1 MVSIVSLQGVVALLG
16 RFPALAGA
24 DLGVGE
30 SEIVLVQGPNGAGKS
45 TLLRVCAGL
54 LRIESGRAEVLG
66 HDLVADRAAVRRSVG
81 LLGHDT
87 ALYDDLTVEENLRFW
102 ARASR
107 IDDEAVP
114 AALDR
119 LGVAERLRDVAVR
132 NLSAGQRR
140 RTALAAV
147 VVRRPRLWLLDEPHS
162 GLDQGGRDLIDQ
174 VILDAASAGAT
185 VMLASHELDRTLDL
199 ATRHLTVAGG
209 TITSDERGG
218 REPGATMLRDAWL
231 VATKDLQIEWRSR
244 SRSARSCP
252 SPASFSCC
260 SAALDANRPVL
271 LQATSGLF
279 WVTIM
284 FVSTLAVQR
293 STSIETTDGARRGT
307 APGRHRTAGGVRREV
322 HCGCR
327 AAARRRDRASHRRGR
342 PLQRRY
348 RGVGTRVRDLSDRHR
363 WHCGGRYPARS
374 ARGRRESP

>member
-1 MVSIVSLQGVVALLG
+1 MLG

-24 DLGVGE
+24 DLEVGE

-45 TLLRVCAGL
+45 TLLRLCAGL

-66 HDLVADRAAVRRSVG
+66 HDLVTDRAAVRRSVG

-119 LGVAERLRDVAVR
+119 LGVADRLRDVAVR

-209 TITSDERGG
+209 TITSDERGS
-218 REPGATMLRDAWL
+218 REPGGHDA
-231 VATKDLQIEWRSR
+231 A
-244 SRSARSCP
+244 
-252 SPASFSCC
+252 
-260 SAALDANRPVL
+260 
-271 LQATSGLF
+271 
-279 WVTIM
+279 
-284 FVSTLAVQR
+284 
-293 STSIETTDGARRGT
+293 
-307 APGRHRTAGGVRREV
+307 
-322 HCGCR
+322 
-327 AAARRRDRASHRRGR
+327 
-342 PLQRRY
+342 
-348 RGVGTRVRDLSDRHR
+348 
-363 WHCGGRYPARS
+363 
-374 ARGRRESP
+374 

>member
-1 MVSIVSLQGVVALLG
+1 MVSIVSLRGVVALLG

-24 DLGVGE
+24 DLEVGE

-66 HDLVADRAAVRRSVG
+66 HDLVTDRAAVRRSVG

-209 TITSDERGG
+209 TITSDERGS
-218 REPGATMLRDAWL
+218 REPGGHDA
-231 VATKDLQIEWRSR
+231 A
-244 SRSARSCP
+244 
-252 SPASFSCC
+252 
-260 SAALDANRPVL
+260 
-271 LQATSGLF
+271 
-279 WVTIM
+279 
-284 FVSTLAVQR
+284 
-293 STSIETTDGARRGT
+293 
-307 APGRHRTAGGVRREV
+307 
-322 HCGCR
+322 
-327 AAARRRDRASHRRGR
+327 
-342 PLQRRY
+342 
-348 RGVGTRVRDLSDRHR
+348 
-363 WHCGGRYPARS
+363 
-374 ARGRRESP
+374 

>member
-1 MVSIVSLQGVVALLG
+1 MVSIVSLRGVVALLG

-24 DLGVGE
+24 DLEVGE

-66 HDLVADRAAVRRSVG
+66 HDLVTDRAAVRRSVG

-107 IDDEAVP
+107 IDDDAVP

-119 LGVAERLRDVAVR
+119 LGVAERLRDVTVR

-199 ATRHLTVAGG
+199 ATRHLTFAGG
-209 TITSDERGG
+209 TITSDERGS
-218 REPGATMLRDAWL
+218 REPGGHDA
-231 VATKDLQIEWRSR
+231 A
-244 SRSARSCP
+244 
-252 SPASFSCC
+252 
-260 SAALDANRPVL
+260 
-271 LQATSGLF
+271 
-279 WVTIM
+279 
-284 FVSTLAVQR
+284 
-293 STSIETTDGARRGT
+293 
-307 APGRHRTAGGVRREV
+307 
-322 HCGCR
+322 
-327 AAARRRDRASHRRGR
+327 
-342 PLQRRY
+342 
-348 RGVGTRVRDLSDRHR
+348 
-363 WHCGGRYPARS
+363 
-374 ARGRRESP
+374 

>member
-1 MVSIVSLQGVVALLG
+1 VVSIVSLQGVVALLG

-24 DLGVGE
+24 DLEVGE

-66 HDLVADRAAVRRSVG
+66 HDLVADRAVVRRSVG

-209 TITSDERGG
+209 TITSDERGS
-218 REPGATMLRDAWL
+218 REPGGHDA
-231 VATKDLQIEWRSR
+231 A
-244 SRSARSCP
+244 
-252 SPASFSCC
+252 
-260 SAALDANRPVL
+260 
-271 LQATSGLF
+271 
-279 WVTIM
+279 
-284 FVSTLAVQR
+284 
-293 STSIETTDGARRGT
+293 
-307 APGRHRTAGGVRREV
+307 
-322 HCGCR
+322 
-327 AAARRRDRASHRRGR
+327 
-342 PLQRRY
+342 
-348 RGVGTRVRDLSDRHR
+348 
-363 WHCGGRYPARS
+363 
-374 ARGRRESP
+374 

>member
-24 DLGVGE
+24 DLEVGE

-66 HDLVADRAAVRRSVG
+66 HDLVTERAAVRRSVG

-107 IDDEAVP
+107 VEADAVP

-119 LGVAERLRDVAVR
+119 LGVVERLRDVAVR

-199 ATRHLTVAGG
+199 ATRYLTVAGG
-209 TITSDERGG
+209 TITSDQRGS
-218 REPGATMLRDAWL
+218 REPGGHDA
-231 VATKDLQIEWRSR
+231 A
-244 SRSARSCP
+244 
-252 SPASFSCC
+252 
-260 SAALDANRPVL
+260 
-271 LQATSGLF
+271 
-279 WVTIM
+279 
-284 FVSTLAVQR
+284 
-293 STSIETTDGARRGT
+293 
-307 APGRHRTAGGVRREV
+307 
-322 HCGCR
+322 
-327 AAARRRDRASHRRGR
+327 
-342 PLQRRY
+342 
-348 RGVGTRVRDLSDRHR
+348 
-363 WHCGGRYPARS
+363 
-374 ARGRRESP
+374 

>member
-24 DLGVGE
+24 DLEVGE

-119 LGVAERLRDVAVR
+119 LGVADRLRDVAVR

-199 ATRHLTVAGG
+199 APRHLTVAGG
-209 TITSDERGG
+209 TITSDERGS
-218 REPGATMLRDAWL
+218 REPGGHDA
-231 VATKDLQIEWRSR
+231 A
-244 SRSARSCP
+244 
-252 SPASFSCC
+252 
-260 SAALDANRPVL
+260 
-271 LQATSGLF
+271 
-279 WVTIM
+279 
-284 FVSTLAVQR
+284 
-293 STSIETTDGARRGT
+293 
-307 APGRHRTAGGVRREV
+307 
-322 HCGCR
+322 
-327 AAARRRDRASHRRGR
+327 
-342 PLQRRY
+342 
-348 RGVGTRVRDLSDRHR
+348 
-363 WHCGGRYPARS
+363 
-374 ARGRRESP
+374 

>member
-24 DLGVGE
+24 DLEVGE

-54 LRIESGRAEVLG
+54 LRIESGRAAVLG

-209 TITSDERGG
+209 TITSDERGS
-218 REPGATMLRDAWL
+218 REPGGHDA
-231 VATKDLQIEWRSR
+231 A
-244 SRSARSCP
+244 
-252 SPASFSCC
+252 
-260 SAALDANRPVL
+260 
-271 LQATSGLF
+271 
-279 WVTIM
+279 
-284 FVSTLAVQR
+284 
-293 STSIETTDGARRGT
+293 
-307 APGRHRTAGGVRREV
+307 
-322 HCGCR
+322 
-327 AAARRRDRASHRRGR
+327 
-342 PLQRRY
+342 
-348 RGVGTRVRDLSDRHR
+348 
-363 WHCGGRYPARS
+363 
-374 ARGRRESP
+374 

>member
-1 MVSIVSLQGVVALLG
+1 MSIVSLRGVVALLG

-24 DLGVGE
+24 DLEVGE

-66 HDLVADRAAVRRSVG
+66 HDLVTDRAAVRRSVG
-81 LLGHDT
+81 LLGHNT

-107 IDDEAVP
+107 IDDDAVP

-119 LGVAERLRDVAVR
+119 LGVAERLRDVTVR

-209 TITSDERGG
+209 TITSDERGS
-218 REPGATMLRDAWL
+218 REPGGHDA
-231 VATKDLQIEWRSR
+231 A
-244 SRSARSCP
+244 
-252 SPASFSCC
+252 
-260 SAALDANRPVL
+260 
-271 LQATSGLF
+271 
-279 WVTIM
+279 
-284 FVSTLAVQR
+284 
-293 STSIETTDGARRGT
+293 
-307 APGRHRTAGGVRREV
+307 
-322 HCGCR
+322 
-327 AAARRRDRASHRRGR
+327 
-342 PLQRRY
+342 
-348 RGVGTRVRDLSDRHR
+348 
-363 WHCGGRYPARS
+363 
-374 ARGRRESP
+374 

>member
-24 DLGVGE
+24 DLEVGE

-87 ALYDDLTVEENLRFW
+87 ALYDDLTVEQNLRFW

-107 IDDEAVP
+107 IDDDAVP

-209 TITSDERGG
+209 TITSDERGS
-218 REPGATMLRDAWL
+218 REPGGHDA
-231 VATKDLQIEWRSR
+231 A
-244 SRSARSCP
+244 
-252 SPASFSCC
+252 
-260 SAALDANRPVL
+260 
-271 LQATSGLF
+271 
-279 WVTIM
+279 
-284 FVSTLAVQR
+284 
-293 STSIETTDGARRGT
+293 
-307 APGRHRTAGGVRREV
+307 
-322 HCGCR
+322 
-327 AAARRRDRASHRRGR
+327 
-342 PLQRRY
+342 
-348 RGVGTRVRDLSDRHR
+348 
-363 WHCGGRYPARS
+363 
-374 ARGRRESP
+374 

>member
-1 MVSIVSLQGVVALLG
+1 MSIVSLQGVVALLG

-24 DLGVGE
+24 DLEVGE

-66 HDLVADRAAVRRSVG
+66 HDLVTDRAAVRRSIG

-119 LGVAERLRDVAVR
+119 LGVADRLRDVAVR

-209 TITSDERGG
+209 TITSDERGS
-218 REPGATMLRDAWL
+218 REPGGHDA
-231 VATKDLQIEWRSR
+231 A
-244 SRSARSCP
+244 
-252 SPASFSCC
+252 
-260 SAALDANRPVL
+260 
-271 LQATSGLF
+271 
-279 WVTIM
+279 
-284 FVSTLAVQR
+284 
-293 STSIETTDGARRGT
+293 
-307 APGRHRTAGGVRREV
+307 
-322 HCGCR
+322 
-327 AAARRRDRASHRRGR
+327 
-342 PLQRRY
+342 
-348 RGVGTRVRDLSDRHR
+348 
-363 WHCGGRYPARS
+363 
-374 ARGRRESP
+374 

>member
-1 MVSIVSLQGVVALLG
+1 VVSIVSLQGVVALLG

-24 DLGVGE
+24 DLEVGE

-66 HDLVADRAAVRRSVG
+66 HDLVTDRAAVRRSVG

-119 LGVAERLRDVAVR
+119 LGVADRLRDVAVR

-209 TITSDERGG
+209 TITSDERGS
-218 REPGATMLRDAWL
+218 REPGGHDA
-231 VATKDLQIEWRSR
+231 A
-244 SRSARSCP
+244 
-252 SPASFSCC
+252 
-260 SAALDANRPVL
+260 
-271 LQATSGLF
+271 
-279 WVTIM
+279 
-284 FVSTLAVQR
+284 
-293 STSIETTDGARRGT
+293 
-307 APGRHRTAGGVRREV
+307 
-322 HCGCR
+322 
-327 AAARRRDRASHRRGR
+327 
-342 PLQRRY
+342 
-348 RGVGTRVRDLSDRHR
+348 
-363 WHCGGRYPARS
+363 
-374 ARGRRESP
+374 

>member
-24 DLGVGE
+24 DLEVGE

-66 HDLVADRAAVRRSVG
+66 HDLVTDRAAVRRSVG

-107 IDDEAVP
+107 IDDDAVP
-114 AALDR
+114 TALDR
-119 LGVAERLRDVAVR
+119 LGVAERLRGVPVR

-174 VILDAASAGAT
+174 IILEAASAGAT
-185 VMLASHELDRTLDL
+185 VMLASHELDRTLGL

-209 TITSDERGG
+209 TITSDERGSRRSG
-218 REPGATMLRDAWL
+218 GHDA
-231 VATKDLQIEWRSR
+231 A
-244 SRSARSCP
+244 
-252 SPASFSCC
+252 
-260 SAALDANRPVL
+260 
-271 LQATSGLF
+271 
-279 WVTIM
+279 
-284 FVSTLAVQR
+284 
-293 STSIETTDGARRGT
+293 
-307 APGRHRTAGGVRREV
+307 
-322 HCGCR
+322 
-327 AAARRRDRASHRRGR
+327 
-342 PLQRRY
+342 
-348 RGVGTRVRDLSDRHR
+348 
-363 WHCGGRYPARS
+363 
-374 ARGRRESP
+374 

>member
-1 MVSIVSLQGVVALLG
+1 VVSIVSLQGVVALLG

-24 DLGVGE
+24 DLEVGE

-66 HDLVADRAAVRRSVG
+66 HDLVIERAAVRRSVG

-102 ARASR
+102 ARASCVEA
-107 IDDEAVP
+107 DAVP

-119 LGVAERLRDVAVR
+119 LGVADRLRDVAVR

-209 TITSDERGG
+209 TITSDQRGS
-218 REPGATMLRDAWL
+218 REPGGHDA
-231 VATKDLQIEWRSR
+231 A
-244 SRSARSCP
+244 
-252 SPASFSCC
+252 
-260 SAALDANRPVL
+260 
-271 LQATSGLF
+271 
-279 WVTIM
+279 
-284 FVSTLAVQR
+284 
-293 STSIETTDGARRGT
+293 
-307 APGRHRTAGGVRREV
+307 
-322 HCGCR
+322 
-327 AAARRRDRASHRRGR
+327 
-342 PLQRRY
+342 
-348 RGVGTRVRDLSDRHR
+348 
-363 WHCGGRYPARS
+363 
-374 ARGRRESP
+374 